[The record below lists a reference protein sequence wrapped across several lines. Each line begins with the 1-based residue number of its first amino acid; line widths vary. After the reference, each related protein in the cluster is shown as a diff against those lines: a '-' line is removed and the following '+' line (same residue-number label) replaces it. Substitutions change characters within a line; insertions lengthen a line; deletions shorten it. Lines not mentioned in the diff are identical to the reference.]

1 MKKLQRENCSSM
13 NAIKLQQ
20 NIKNARSTSVFEK
33 IKKNISTDFNINI
46 DTPNYH

>member
-20 NIKNARSTSVFEK
+20 NIKNVRSSSVFEK